1 MSTVIT
7 SYRVGPIDHGRI
19 VTAEEYLH
27 LEVEPGYQCEL
38 ARGVLE
44 VTYIPAEAHAL
55 LICFF
60 YDALSEYRR
69 AHPGLIFLFGGSNE
83 FHFWLPELLSGRNP
97 DVAVALRGTERDY
110 LGHTMASLAIEIVS
124 PGEEAR
130 VRDHAA
136 KREEYLLYGLKEYW
150 IVDRFTRQVIVLSRQ
165 NDSWME
171 QILDREDQFAESRI
185 LPEFTVQL
193 AELWATAE
201 QSRENPAID
210 ENS

>member
-1 MSTVIT
+1 MSTVAT
-7 SYRVGPIDHGRI
+7 SYRIGPADHGRA
-19 VTAEEYLH
+19 VTADEYRH
-27 LEVEPGYQCEL
+27 LEVKPGYQCEL

-55 LICFF
+55 LVHLF
-60 YDALSEYRR
+60 YKLLGRYDD

-97 DVAVALRGTERDY
+97 DVAVALRGSERDN

-124 PGEEAR
+124 PGKEAR
-130 VRDHAA
+130 VRDYVA

-150 IVDRFTRQVIVLSRQ
+150 IVDRFTRKVTVLTRE
-165 NDSWME
+165 NDSWVE
-171 QILDREDQFAESRI
+171 RVFDRDDQSAEGRI
-185 LPEFTVQL
+185 LPGFTVKV
-193 AELWATAE
+193 AELWTTAE
-201 QSRENPAID
+201 QGRENPEID